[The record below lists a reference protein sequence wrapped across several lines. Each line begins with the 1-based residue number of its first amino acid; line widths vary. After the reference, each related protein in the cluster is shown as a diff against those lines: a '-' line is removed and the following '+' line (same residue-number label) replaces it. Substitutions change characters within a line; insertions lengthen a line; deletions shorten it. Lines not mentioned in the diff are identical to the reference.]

1 MNKKK
6 GVKVSIINKI
16 PYSLNKYKINYKLN
30 LINIKI

>member
-16 PYSLNKYKINYKLN
+16 PYSLNRYKIIYKLF
-30 LINIKI
+30 